1 MCRACERCKGYNCE
15 RRWTSLASFLMEL
28 LTAFGASW
36 SFYVKSMAFSLVL
49 RSELD
54 IHKVSVS

>member
-1 MCRACERCKGYNCE
+1 MCRASERCRGTLVSN
-15 RRWTSLASFLMEL
+15 WTSLASFLMEL
-28 LTAFGASW
+28 LKAFGASW

-54 IHKVSVS
+54 IHKMSSS